1 MQEERAGFA
10 QIQKGFCMCVGD
22 LVTWKPELPLH
33 FSKEYGI
40 VIELVSEYLVGVLW
54 YGSEH
59 VYLEPVNHLEVVR
72 EKAN

>member
-1 MQEERAGFA
+1 MF
-10 QIQKGFCMCVGD
+10 VGD

-40 VIELVSEYLVGVLW
+40 VVELVSEYLVGVLW
-54 YGSEH
+54 FGSEH
-59 VYLEPVNHLEVVR
+59 VYLEPINHLEVVS